1 MLTVLGL
8 EDQVIVALRRI
19 TRAIDLHSRG
29 LMQQVGLTAPQ
40 LAALQAIGRLQPITA
55 GALAKSIHLS
65 QATLTGILT
74 RLETRALVSR
84 TLSSSDRRTVVVEL
98 AEEGRA
104 VLESAPSLLQD
115 RFRRELLKLQEW
127 ERTQMLATLQRI
139 APCWMPRSLTR
150 HQYWPPAPP
159 PQLRKMF
166 RNSWTR
172 RSRPRQAPR
181 FRRRMASAIRLCLLL
196 SRTSLNQRN
205 HSPAVSYFEDN
216 RKANPLKHERL
227 NGHARISHR
236 RGLAKPT
243 GAT

>member
-1 MLTVLGL
+1 MPTVLGL

-40 LAALQAIGRLQPITA
+40 LAALQAIGGLQPITA

-74 RLETRALVSR
+74 RLENRALVSR
-84 TLSSSDRRTVVVEL
+84 TRSSSDRRTVVVEL
-98 AEEGRA
+98 TVEGRA

-139 APCWMPRSLTR
+139 AAMMDAEEIDAAPVLAAGAATATPEDVSQFLDKAVT
-150 HQYWPPAPP
+150 PAERAAFPP
-159 PQLRKMF
+159 PDGF
-166 RNSWTR
+166 SD
-172 RSRPRQAPR
+172 SSV
-181 FRRRMASAIRLCLLL
+181 ASPLAAE
-196 SRTSLNQRN
+196 SEPKESQTS
-205 HSPAVSYFEDN
+205 S
-216 RKANPLKHERL
+216 
-227 NGHARISHR
+227 
-236 RGLAKPT
+236 
-243 GAT
+243 